1 MRALV
6 AVALC
11 LSMATAAAQ
20 SGIEKLLI
28 PSPWTIGIMLVDIF
42 QKEQRKIVYVE
53 VVAQG
58 RDLKDAQAQ
67 ALRMAVERA
76 VGSVVSSSTETRDSR
91 LIRDEI
97 IVYAAGYVDDYKLE
111 AQQVVGNQTQVKMK
125 VWVSHNK
132 LANRLLGESRADG
145 AVEGNRIS
153 EQIRSFQNSRKTG
166 DQLVAEVLRDFPKRA
181 FDVRMDKTRTRIDEN
196 RVAWVDVGIFVAW
209 DPEFIK
215 SMQEVM
221 KAIKHRDDCNSF
233 WYDCDAE
240 GIIEIKD
247 RWGFD
252 DTKTL
257 KVIYDQMIMSRPT
270 LLLKLRDR
278 TGSTIYQDCYAA
290 ADFSPLEYSNGFI
303 QMYNT
308 KITLVHDKRSRIKL
322 SFSSNHVPLDLLD
335 QMDSA
340 QVEVV
345 RISSCPTP
353 PRRR

>member
-1 MRALV
+1 MMRGLV

-20 SGIEKLLI
+20 SGLEKLLI

-153 EQIRSFQNSRKTG
+153 EQIRSFQNTRKTG

-181 FDVRMDKTRTRIDEN
+181 FDVRMDKTRTRIDDN

-233 WYDCDAE
+233 WYDCDAQ
-240 GIIEIKD
+240 GIVEIKD

-252 DTKTL
+252 DTKAL
-257 KVIYDQMIMSRPT
+257 KVMFDQMIVSRPT
-270 LLLKLRDR
+270 LLLKLKDNTGR
-278 TGSTIYQDCYAA
+278 TVYQDCYAA
-290 ADFSPLEYSNGFI
+290 DDFNPLDNNYGFI
-303 QMYNT
+303 QWYNT
-308 KITLVHDKRSRIKL
+308 KITLVHDKRSRMKL
-322 SFSSNHVPLDLLD
+322 SFSSNQVPVD
-335 QMDSA
+335 QLDSA